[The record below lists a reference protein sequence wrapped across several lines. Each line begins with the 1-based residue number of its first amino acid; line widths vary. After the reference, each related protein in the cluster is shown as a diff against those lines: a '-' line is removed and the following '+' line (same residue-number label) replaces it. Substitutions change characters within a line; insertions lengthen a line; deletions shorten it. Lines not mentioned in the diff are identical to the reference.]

1 MAFFTYLLRCSDD
14 SYYAGHTDNIEVRM
28 NQHREATDGYV
39 AERRPF
45 LVEWVGEFES
55 RAKALAFELK
65 IKGWS
70 RAKKFALIHG
80 DWNEVSRL
88 SRPSGEF
95 SNQPFDKLRANEG
108 EASPRERF
116 EVRAQRGSVPAA
128 LAVLDRLGY
137 DGDN

>member
-14 SYYAGHTDNIEVRM
+14 SYYAGHTDNIEIRM

-55 RAKALAFELK
+55 RAEALAFELK

-88 SRPSGEF
+88 SNSTEALGD
-95 SNQPFDKLRANEG
+95 QPFDKLRANG
-108 EASPRERF
+108 PGTPPKERF
-116 EVRAQRGSVPAA
+116 EARAKRASVPAA
-128 LAVLDRLGY
+128 LEILDRLGY